1 MSDLLRLLTLED
13 YNTRVVALGC
23 GLLGAA
29 CGGIG
34 TFTLLRGRALVAD
47 VVAHASLPGV
57 CAAFLIFGTRSLP
70 VLLLGALVFG
80 ILGMLCVTWIRRATP
95 VKEDAALAITLS
107 VFFGIGICLLMVVQ
121 QDQRGT
127 QSGVDSF
134 IFGKAAA
141 MVRSDVILAAS
152 MCAAAFLVLA
162 AMWNPLKLVCF
173 DRSFGD
179 AIGLRMGIVDFILMA
194 LVCLCTTAALPA
206 VGLVMVVA
214 LLTIPPAAARFWT
227 DRLTTMVIVSSI
239 VGAVAGV
246 LGAGVSALH
255 SEFSTGPVIVLICA
269 AIFGVSMLFAPRR
282 GVLFAALR
290 RVQLRTRVAD
300 QNLLRSMYELSETNQ
315 VDTTLSRAAEPAAET
330 TFDALLMR
338 RAWTQSE
345 LEHLIRRAISRNEVE
360 RSNDR
365 YRLTQKGRTQ
375 AAAIV
380 RAHRLWELFLIDQAS
395 IAPDHVDRDAD
406 SIEHVL
412 PEDVI
417 AKLEQQLRE
426 TGKLPT
432 EFTVPKSPHE
442 IHAARP

>member
-70 VLLLGALVFG
+70 LLLLGALTFG

-107 VFFGIGICLLMVVQ
+107 VFFGLGVCLLMVVQ

-141 MVRSDVILAAS
+141 MVKADVILAAS
-152 MCAAAFLVLA
+152 ICAAALVVLA
-162 AMWNPLKLVCF
+162 AMWSPLKLVCF
-173 DRSFGD
+173 DRNFGD
-179 AIGLRMGIVDFILMA
+179 AVGQRMGLVDFILMA

-227 DRLTTMVIVSSI
+227 DRLLTMCLISSAI
-239 VGAVAGV
+239 GAVAGV

-255 SEFSTGPVIVLICA
+255 SEYSTGPVIVLICA
-269 AIFGVSMLFAPRR
+269 AIFGASLLFAPRR
-282 GVLFAALR
+282 GVVFAALR
-290 RVQLRTRVAD
+290 RASLRSRVAD
-300 QNLLRSMYELSETNQ
+300 QNLLRTMYELSESGST
-315 VDTTLSRAAEPAAET
+315 ECG
-330 TFDALLMR
+330 FDALLVP
-338 RAWTQSE
+338 RAWTQLQ
-345 LEHLIRRAISRNEVE
+345 LERLIRRAISRSEVE
-360 RSNDR
+360 RVGDH
-365 YRLTQKGRTQ
+365 YRLTQEGRTQ
-375 AAAIV
+375 AAKIV

-417 AKLEQQLRE
+417 TKLEHQLRE
-426 TGKLPT
+426 RGKLPA
-432 EFTVPKSPHE
+432 EFTTQSPSTVPESPHD
-442 IHAARP
+442 IPKHAARP

>member
-13 YNTRVVALGC
+13 YNTRIVALGC

-70 VLLLGALVFG
+70 LLLLGALAFG

-121 QDQRGT
+121 QNSTGQ
-127 QSGVDSF
+127 QAGVNSF

-141 MVRSDVILAAS
+141 MVKSDVVLAGS
-152 MCAAAFLVLA
+152 MCASALLVLGA
-162 AMWNPLKLVCF
+162 LWNPLKLVCF

-179 AIGLRMGIVDFILMA
+179 AVHLRMGLVDLILMA

-227 DRLTTMVIVSSI
+227 DRLFIMCITSSAI
-239 VGAVAGV
+239 GAIAGV
-246 LGAGVSALH
+246 IGAGISALH
-255 SEFSTGPVIVLICA
+255 SELSTGPVIVLAAA

-282 GVLFAALR
+282 GVLFGVLHR
-290 RVQLRTRVAD
+290 TQLRSRVAD
-300 QNLLRSMYELSETNQ
+300 QNLLRTMYELSE
-315 VDTTLSRAAEPAAET
+315 SGSAEC
-330 TFDALLMR
+330 TFDSFLVR
-338 RAWTQSE
+338 RAWTQAE
-345 LEHLIRRAISRNEVE
+345 LERLIRRAASRRDIEHIA
-360 RSNDR
+360 DR
-365 YRLTQKGRTQ
+365 YTLTPQGRQQ
-375 AAAIV
+375 AATIV

-395 IAPDHVDRDAD
+395 IAPDHADRDAD

-412 PEDVI
+412 PEDI
-417 AKLEQQLRE
+417 ITRLEQQLKE
-426 TGKLPT
+426 TGKLPA
-432 EFTVPKSPHE
+432 EFITQALTIPESPHE
-442 IHAARP
+442 IPQHAARP

>member
-70 VLLLGALVFG
+70 LLLLGALAFG

-107 VFFGIGICLLMVVQ
+107 VFFGIGVCLLMVVQ
-121 QDQRGT
+121 KNSTGQQA
-127 QSGVDSF
+127 GVNSF

-141 MVRSDVILAAS
+141 MVRSDVVLAGS
-152 MCAAAFLVLA
+152 MCAGALLVLC
-162 AMWNPLKLVCF
+162 AMWSPLKLVCF

-179 AIGLRMGIVDFILMA
+179 AVGLRMGLVDFILMG

-227 DRLTTMVIVSSI
+227 DRLLTMCIASSI
-239 VGAVAGV
+239 FGAVAGV

-255 SEFSTGPVIVLICA
+255 SEFSTGPVIVLACA

-290 RVQLRTRVAD
+290 RAQLRSRVAD
-300 QNLLRSMYELSETNQ
+300 QNLLRSLYELSETGA
-315 VDTTLSRAAEPAAET
+315 TES
-330 TFDALLMR
+330 TFDVLLVR
-338 RAWTQSE
+338 RAWTQAE
-345 LEHLIRRAISRNEVE
+345 LERLIHRAIARNDVAQ
-360 RSNDR
+360 SADR
-365 YRLTQKGRTQ
+365 YHLTQQGRKQ

-426 TGKLPT
+426 SGRLPVELDT
-432 EFTVPKSPHE
+432 QGSLVPSSPHDTT
-442 IHAARP
+442 HLANRGGDA